1 MSGKKSPDPERTGDF
16 LPKNVKKAENISH
29 NKFIDS
35 SFYLI

>member
-1 MSGKKSPDPERTGDF
+1 MNGKKSPDPERTGDF
-16 LPKNVKKAENISH
+16 LPKSAGKTENISR